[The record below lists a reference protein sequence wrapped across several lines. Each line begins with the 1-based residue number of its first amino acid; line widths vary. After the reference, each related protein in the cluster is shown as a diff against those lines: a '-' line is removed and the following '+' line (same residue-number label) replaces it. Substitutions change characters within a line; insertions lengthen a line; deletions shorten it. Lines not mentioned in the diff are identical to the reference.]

1 MKAPEYDVLVLG
13 GGPAGLQSAGV
24 LAGAGKRVGLFER
37 MPSPGRKL
45 LVAGRGG
52 LNLTHSEA
60 LERFP
65 DRYRD
70 EPDRWRSMLSEFGP
84 TDTRAWVESLGIE
97 TYVGSSG
104 RIFPRGQHA
113 ARLLRNWLK
122 RLRESGVEILAD
134 HRWTGLTKGEQ
145 RRWRATF
152 ADQPDREADAIVL
165 ALGGASW
172 PETGSDGTWPEIL
185 AKLGIEC
192 VPWQAAN
199 CGWDVAW
206 DDELLTAAEGRPLK
220 NIRATVGGTTVAGEL
235 LITHDGLEGGAIY
248 QLGRELR
255 AQPEITID
263 LKPTFS
269 EEQLATRP
277 RSAWRLGPAAE
288 ALLAFSERRASGGG
302 SEAPATMVKAL
313 RLPLLRPRPIA
324 EAISSAG
331 GIRWAELDSDL
342 MLRKLPGIFA
352 AGEMI
357 DWDAPTGG
365 YLLQGCFATGQ
376 RAAAGA
382 LRFLAPAVPKTIET
396 TPGNRVPCPPRM
408 IRRTRIVLIADQE
421 AKLTPFREPFRKH
434 PKYQVVATTDLQ
446 EGLMLSEAM
455 PADALVV
462 SITLA
467 ADNARATIAHF
478 DKRGGDNKIP
488 LHWIADEITRRTL
501 DADEELNLQA
511 ETLLED
517 TMPPEELLALVS
529 PEPSEVSTSRPRL
542 RLSLDTAIIA
552 TSPTPAAATTTA
564 TPAPPTSEEDAEL
577 ALIRRARLATTEGS
591 FELSERSLLR
601 LVEKFGKLGGH
612 GQLRIERASHT
623 AHLHFDAGKPVH
635 ASFGALEGMAALVNF
650 AHWQEGRAQ
659 WIPRPD
665 GNPPRTLDPNV
676 VVGILR
682 NIPTRKAA
690 KA

>member
-1 MKAPEYDVLVLG
+1 MNEADYDVLVLG
-13 GGPAGLQSAGV
+13 GGPAGLHAAGV
-24 LAGAGKRVGLFER
+24 LAEAGKRVGIFER

-70 EPDRWRSMLSEFGP
+70 EPQRWRSLLADFGP
-84 TDTRAWVESLGIE
+84 TNTRTWVESLGIE

-104 RIFPRGQHA
+104 RVFPRGQHA

-122 RLRESGVEILAD
+122 RLLEGGVTIHSD
-134 HRWTGLTKGEQ
+134 HRWTGLARGEHK
-145 RRWRATF
+145 RWRASF

-172 PETGSDGTWPEIL
+172 PETGSDGSWPAL
-185 AKLGIEC
+185 LGAHGVEC
-192 VPWQAAN
+192 RPWQAAN

-206 DDELLTAAEGRPLK
+206 DEELLAAAEGRPLK
-220 NIRATVGGTTVAGEL
+220 NIRASAGGTSVAGEL

-255 AQPEITID
+255 VHPEIIID
-263 LKPTFS
+263 LKPSLS
-269 EEQLATRP
+269 EEQLATRSRP
-277 RSAWRLGPAAE
+277 AWRLGPAAE
-288 ALLAFSERRASGGG
+288 ALLAFAERSAPGHNAPDS
-302 SEAPATMVKAL
+302 PATMAKAL

-331 GIRWAELDSDL
+331 GIPWSELDEDL

-357 DWDAPTGG
+357 DWEAPTGG

-376 RAAAGA
+376 RAGAGA
-382 LRFLAPAVPKTIET
+382 LRFLAAPVGKTIET

-421 AKLTPFREPFRKH
+421 AKLAPFREKFRRH
-434 PKYQVVATTDLQ
+434 PKYQIVATTNLQ

-467 ADNARATIAHF
+467 ADNARATIAEF

-517 TMPPEELLALVS
+517 TMPPEEMLALVS
-529 PEPSEVSTSRPRL
+529 PEPTETTASRPRL
-542 RLSLDTAIIA
+542 RLSLDSAII
-552 TSPTPAAATTTA
+552 PTAAPAAPTA
-564 TPAPPTSEEDAEL
+564 VDETEL
-577 ALIRRARLATTEGS
+577 ALGARARLATTEGS

-601 LVEKFGKLGGH
+601 LVEKFGKLAGQ
-612 GQLRIERASHT
+612 GQLRIEHNAHT
-623 AHLHFDAGKPVH
+623 AHLHFDTGKPVH
-635 ASFGALEGMAALVNF
+635 ATFGALEGMAALVNF

-659 WIPRPD
+659 WIPRTEDP
-665 GNPPRTLDPNV
+665 PPRTLDPNV

-682 NIPTRKAA
+682 NIPSHKPA
-690 KA
+690 KT

>member
-1 MKAPEYDVLVLG
+1 MNAAEYEVLVLG
-13 GGPAGLQSAGV
+13 GGPAGLHAAGV
-24 LAGAGKRVGLFER
+24 LADAGKRVGIFER

-65 DRYRD
+65 DRYRS
-70 EPDRWRSMLSEFGP
+70 EPERWRSLLADFRP
-84 TDTRAWVESLGIE
+84 ADTRAWVESLGIE

-113 ARLLRNWLK
+113 ARLLRKWLK
-122 RLRESGVEILAD
+122 RLRERGVVIHAN
-134 HRWTGLTKGEQ
+134 HRWTGLARGEKQ
-145 RRWRATF
+145 RWRASF
-152 ADQPDREADAIVL
+152 ADQPEREADAIVL

-172 PETGSDGTWPEIL
+172 PETGSDGSWPELL
-185 AKLGIEC
+185 AGHGVEC
-192 VPWQAAN
+192 SPWQAAN
-199 CGWDVAW
+199 CGWEVAW
-206 DDELLTAAEGRPLK
+206 DDELLAAAEGRPLK
-220 NIRATVGGTTVAGEL
+220 NIRASAGGTSVAGEL

-263 LKPTFS
+263 LKPTLS

-277 RSAWRLGPAAE
+277 RSAWRLGAAAE
-288 ALLAFSERRASGGG
+288 ALLAFAERKAQGRGA
-302 SEAPATMVKAL
+302 EAPATMIKGL

-331 GIRWAELDSDL
+331 GIRWSELDDDL

-357 DWDAPTGG
+357 DWEAPTGG

-376 RAAAGA
+376 RAAAGT
-382 LRFLAPAVPKTIET
+382 LRFLTVAGRKTIET
-396 TPGNRVPCPPRM
+396 TPENEVPCPPRM
-408 IRRTRIVLIADQE
+408 IRRTRIVLIADHE
-421 AKLTPFREPFRKH
+421 AKLTPFREQFRRH
-434 PKYQVVATTDLQ
+434 PKYQIVATTNVQ

-467 ADNARATIAHF
+467 ADNARATIAQF
-478 DKRGGDNKIP
+478 DQRGGDNKIP
-488 LHWIADEITRRTL
+488 LHWIADETTRRTL

-529 PEPSEVSTSRPRL
+529 PEPSEVTTSRPRL

-552 TSPTPAAATTTA
+552 TSPTPAAAPTTA
-564 TPAPPTSEEDAEL
+564 AAHLSEEDAEL
-577 ALIRRARLATTEGS
+577 AQIRRARLATTEGS

-601 LVEKFGKLGGH
+601 LVEKFGKLAGQ
-612 GQLRIERASHT
+612 GQLRIEHDAHT
-623 AHLHFDAGKPVH
+623 AHLHFDTGKPVH
-635 ASFGALEGMAALVNF
+635 ATFGALEGMAALVNF

-682 NIPTRKAA
+682 NIPSRKPA